1 MAAKPAKGKK
11 RIVLL
16 LAAIAS
22 LAVFAAACGDG
33 DSNEANPLVEPAET
47 VPTPSP
53 ETPAPS
59 DRGSGS
65 SSSGSDEGSSNEG
78 TSSSESSPDPVPDP
92 TAEATQPAPTPA
104 STAPTTPPPVPL
116 DSDLP
121 DVTIL
126 RVSTGEELNLSSLAP
141 ASRPLLLWF
150 WAPH

>member
-65 SSSGSDEGSSNEG
+65 SSSGSNEGSSNEG
-78 TSSSESSPDPVPDP
+78 TSSSESSPDPVPSP
-92 TAEATQPAPTPA
+92 TTQP
-104 STAPTTPPPVPL
+104 APTTPPPVPV